1 VFCIARSTILS
12 YFGSS
17 RATLL
22 ALDSR
27 TDDCDTIRVA
37 PGAPQ
42 RAHTTLAGRS
52 AIEHQ
57 WDVISPQSPQRNS

>member
-1 VFCIARSTILS
+1 VFFIARSTILS

-22 ALDSR
+22 ALDNR
-27 TDDCDTIRVA
+27 TDACDTIRVA

-42 RAHTTLAGRS
+42 CAQAIVAGRS

-57 WDVISPQSPQRNS
+57 WEVTSPQSAQRNS